1 MKKKK
6 DDNEDLFLSFL
17 IKKKELNYIQQQ
29 HAQIE
34 VKYMAKCFQDKE
46 DNATIAKKII
56 WSIRDFFMFF
66 VMKYIE
72 RKNNKKIKDLSAND
86 KKEKILKH
94 IQYKE
99 IDFKTHYFLKRKFQN
114 RTLVDDS
121 CCVNISN
128 FEYIVYLNIEYN
140 GTITQKHYFKSFK
153 NEQDAIEYF
162 NQLLVDNKEKKL
174 KNLLMN

>member
-17 IKKKELNYIQQQ
+17 IKEKELNYIQQQ

-99 IDFKTHYFLKRKFQN
+99 IDFKTHYFLK
-114 RTLVDDS
+114 S
-121 CCVNISN
+121 CV
-128 FEYIVYLNIEYN
+128 
-140 GTITQKHYFKSFK
+140 KH
-153 NEQDAIEYF
+153 ND
-162 NQLLVDNKEKKL
+162 
-174 KNLLMN
+174 